1 MTTADVEGEF
11 VSALVFKTNKQ
22 TLEPLFLD
30 EVQLPQGKRNF
41 EEAGLLFTTKFPE
54 ILCTHFIDLRKMKG
68 WVNFGAIPCF
78 WTFDLWM
85 GIQHLNH

>member
-1 MTTADVEGEF
+1 MKFYFGLKHPKMTTADVEGEF
-11 VSALVFKTNKQ
+11 VSALVFKTNKQTNKQ

-68 WVNFGAIPCF
+68 
-78 WTFDLWM
+78 
-85 GIQHLNH
+85 